1 MPTQIAKLASK
12 TLTEQVADFAKKLPD
27 GEGWTVTEISE
38 KLGVS
43 LPVVRALAPQL
54 GIKREG
60 RWYIVNP
67 KTRAKYAD

>member
-27 GEGWTVTEISE
+27 GEGWTILEVAE
-38 KLGVS
+38 KLSVS
-43 LPVVRALAPQL
+43 APLVRALAPQL
-54 GIKREG
+54 SIKREG

-67 KTRAKYAD
+67 KTRAKYAS